1 MDVSSANRVI
11 AISVFFGTAVV
22 LAFAF
27 FQVTGGFREI
37 RLPGAS
43 LRYADDMVTPVR
55 QPPRTVAPSIK
66 RAPDFSNPV
75 EPFRPSTVAEKAYFS
90 ALEKADRIDERSE
103 RLRAAHDELA
113 AFLASDLG
121 KEFVSAMEL
130 ARSGRSDEG
139 RPALSKLI
147 EGMTDQSSRVQIYV
161 LKAAIQVFQQAKDAP
176 GLKALLQRYLTL
188 LSDELSRVDLDARQK
203 ATASETLDQVNEA
216 MRELE
221 AAKP

>member
-1 MDVSSANRVI
+1 VDVSSANRVI
-11 AISVFFGTAVV
+11 AIGVFFGTAVV

-43 LRYADDMVTPVR
+43 LRYADDMVGPVR
-55 QPPRTVAPSIK
+55 QPPRPPAPAIK
-66 RAPDFSNPV
+66 RAPDFSSPS
-75 EPFRPSTVAEKAYFS
+75 EPFRPSTFAEKAYYS
-90 ALEKADRIDERSE
+90 AIEKADQVDARSE
-103 RLRAAHDELA
+103 RLRAAHDELS
-113 AFLASDLG
+113 AFLTGELG

-130 ARSGRSDEG
+130 AKSGRFADA
-139 RPALSKLI
+139 RPALGKLI
-147 EGMTDQSSRVQIYV
+147 EGLIDQSSRVQIYV
-161 LKAAIQVFQQAKDAP
+161 LKAAIQVFQQAKDAA